1 MPIPDLD
8 VGPSL
13 APRGDFPFTEA
24 ATYLNSAG
32 MGLVPLPVQ
41 RRLTALAE
49 ELGTRGT
56 LAFFSRYAEIMEQ
69 PRAAA
74 AKLFAAPPD
83 SVAIINSVS
92 EVISQIAWWRRP
104 KAHENVVTIDI
115 DHPSVSYPWLRVA
128 TETGADVRF
137 VRVTDDPSSLSIGQ
151 IAKLVDE
158 RTSVISVS
166 HVQWTTGY
174 RLDVKALAALAH
186 AHRALLVIDATHS
199 AGVVPL
205 DCPGAGVDV
214 LATGSFKWLCSY
226 SGTGACYL
234 SPELADELQ
243 PVMVGSRTAGIDQGN
258 LVRAD
263 AYQFPQG
270 ARRLEYGSSTQML
283 RVAFGDSLKYILEL
297 GIDRVFNHAQVL
309 CSELSD
315 GLTALGAEVLT
326 PREFGSRASIVAA
339 RFPGRD
345 ALELVQSLEQRGV
358 VVLPRLGAIRF
369 APHFFNDRNDV
380 RRALSVLTEILSK

>member
-1 MPIPDLD
+1 MPIPDVD
-8 VGPSL
+8 NESSL

-24 ATYLNSAG
+24 MTYLNSAG

-56 LAFFSRYAEIMEQ
+56 LAFFSRYAEIMEE

-74 AKLFAAPPD
+74 AKLFAAPSD
-83 SVAIINSVS
+83 SIAIINSVS

-137 VRVTDDPSSLSIGQ
+137 VRVTDDPGSLSLEHIVS
-151 IAKLVDE
+151 LVDE

-174 RLDVKALAALAH
+174 RLELKALASLAH
-186 AHRALLVIDATHS
+186 AHGALLVIDATHS

-205 DCPGAGVDV
+205 DCPETGVDV

-234 SPELADELQ
+234 SPALTEELQ
-243 PVMVGSRTAGIDQGN
+243 PVMVGSRTAGIDLGN

-270 ARRLEYGSSTQML
+270 ARRLEFGSSTQML
-283 RVAFGDSLKYILEL
+283 RVAFRDSLNYVLDL
-297 GIDRVFNHAQVL
+297 GIERVLKHAQTL
-309 CSELSD
+309 CSQLSE

-326 PREFGSRASIVAA
+326 PLEHNASASIVTAI
-339 RFPGRD
+339 FPGHD
-345 ALELVQSLEQRGV
+345 PFKLVKSLEQQSVAAMVRVG
-358 VVLPRLGAIRF
+358 GIRF
-369 APHFFNDRNDV
+369 APHFFNNREDI
-380 RRALSVLTEILSK
+380 RRALRVLAEILAK